1 MARTEGLCFL
11 TREMGFT
18 PESVRMSEVVL
29 GVLGERILTV
39 EPMMMQQKEGLR
51 KYMLAMDK
59 MISSNKLSAQEK
71 ALLEY
76 TPWALLGRLLAV
88 TRGAGKFEPGWIQ
101 DRNEMVAAL
110 GWGDDLDQVED
121 KLNQGIDQIFERL
134 EADEG
139 VDVAKLI
146 QHVTGINTALF
157 ASTAESSD

>member
-1 MARTEGLCFL
+1 MGQIEGLRSL
-11 TREMGFT
+11 SKEMGFT

-51 KYMLAMDK
+51 QYRMAMDK
-59 MISSNKLSAQEK
+59 VISSNKLSAQEK

>member
-1 MARTEGLCFL
+1 MGQIEGLRSL
-11 TREMGFT
+11 SKEMGFT
-18 PESVRMSEVVL
+18 SESVRMSEVVL

-51 KYMLAMDK
+51 QYRLAMDK
-59 MISSNKLSAQEK
+59 VVNGVRLGTQEK

-76 TPWALLGRLLAV
+76 APWALLGRLLAV
-88 TRGAGKFEPGWIQ
+88 TRGKKFEPGWIQ

>member
-1 MARTEGLCFL
+1 MAQIEGLRFL

-51 KYMLAMDK
+51 QYRMAMDK
-59 MISSNKLSAQEK
+59 VISSNKLSAQEK

-101 DRNEMVAAL
+101 DRDGIVAAL
-110 GWGDDLDQVED
+110 GWGDDLTQVEH
-121 KLNQGIDQIFERL
+121 KLNQGIDRIFDRL
-134 EADEG
+134 ETDES
-139 VDVAKLI
+139 VDVAKLV
-146 QHVTGINTALF
+146 QHVMGINTALF